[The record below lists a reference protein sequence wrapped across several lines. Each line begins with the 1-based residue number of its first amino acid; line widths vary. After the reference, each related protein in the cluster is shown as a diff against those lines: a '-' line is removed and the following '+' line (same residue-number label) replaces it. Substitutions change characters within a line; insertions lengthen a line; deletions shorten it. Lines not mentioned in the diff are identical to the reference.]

1 MNAFD
6 KNWSNQNRVSAGDKL
21 KETLATQG
29 PLKPRLETASNKL
42 QLQISKLDAI
52 VTKLNERDASLFRRV
67 VDAVQRHDTDTT
79 RVLSNELAEVRKV
92 SRTLGQAKMAFEQVS
107 MRLSTIHNMGDI
119 MVALGPAITSIK
131 SLKPGL
137 GRFVPGADSEINTM
151 QTLLNGIMMESL
163 QGGSSGIE
171 INTGSGSDIDQIMM
185 EASAVAEQKMNDK
198 FPSIPTGS
206 FRISDTASQ
215 QRCNL
220 ASYTFEYSYFAG
232 AMASP
237 TIISAVLIILAS
249 FVLLAMSPSVPLII
263 FSSSHVARYTTAAGV
278 FSVYTPPP
286 PFNSSFTTSPIR
298 CTLR

>member
-6 KNWSNQNRVSAGDKL
+6 KNWSNKNRVSAGDKL
-21 KETLATQG
+21 KEALATQG

-151 QTLLNGIMMESL
+151 QSLLNGIMMESL
-163 QGGSSGIE
+163 QGGSTGIE

-198 FPSIPTGS
+198 FPSIPASS
-206 FRISDTASQ
+206 FRISDTESQ
-215 QRCNL
+215 Q
-220 ASYTFEYSYFAG
+220 
-232 AMASP
+232 
-237 TIISAVLIILAS
+237 
-249 FVLLAMSPSVPLII
+249 
-263 FSSSHVARYTTAAGV
+263 
-278 FSVYTPPP
+278 
-286 PFNSSFTTSPIR
+286 
-298 CTLR
+298 

>member
-21 KETLATQG
+21 KEALATQG

-79 RVLSNELAEVRKV
+79 KVLSNELAEVRKV

-107 MRLSTIHNMGDI
+107 MRLTTIHDMGDI

-163 QGGSSGIE
+163 QGSSSGIE
-171 INTGSGSDIDQIMM
+171 INTGSGNDIDQIMM
-185 EASAVAEQKMNDK
+185 EASAVAEQNMNDK
-198 FPSIPTGS
+198 FPSIPASS
-206 FRISDTASQ
+206 FRISDSESQ
-215 QRCNL
+215 Q
-220 ASYTFEYSYFAG
+220 
-232 AMASP
+232 
-237 TIISAVLIILAS
+237 
-249 FVLLAMSPSVPLII
+249 
-263 FSSSHVARYTTAAGV
+263 
-278 FSVYTPPP
+278 
-286 PFNSSFTTSPIR
+286 
-298 CTLR
+298 

>member
-21 KETLATQG
+21 KEALATQG

-52 VTKLNERDASLFRRV
+52 VTKLNERDTSLFRRV
-67 VDAVQRHDTDTT
+67 VDAVQRHDADTT
-79 RVLSNELAEVRKV
+79 KVLSNELAEVRKV

-107 MRLSTIHNMGDI
+107 MRLSTIHDMGDI
-119 MVALGPAITSIK
+119 MLAVGPAITSIK

-163 QGGSSGIE
+163 QGSGPGIE

-198 FPSIPTGS
+198 FPSIPASS
-206 FRISDTASQ
+206 FRISDTESQ
-215 QRCNL
+215 Q
-220 ASYTFEYSYFAG
+220 
-232 AMASP
+232 
-237 TIISAVLIILAS
+237 
-249 FVLLAMSPSVPLII
+249 
-263 FSSSHVARYTTAAGV
+263 
-278 FSVYTPPP
+278 
-286 PFNSSFTTSPIR
+286 
-298 CTLR
+298 

>member
-6 KNWSNQNRVSAGDKL
+6 KNWSNKNRVSAGDKL
-21 KETLATQG
+21 KEALATQG

-42 QLQISKLDAI
+42 QLQVSKLDAI

-163 QGGSSGIE
+163 QGGSTGIE

-198 FPSIPTGS
+198 FPSIPSGS
-206 FRISDTASQ
+206 FRISDTESQ
-215 QRCNL
+215 Q
-220 ASYTFEYSYFAG
+220 
-232 AMASP
+232 
-237 TIISAVLIILAS
+237 
-249 FVLLAMSPSVPLII
+249 
-263 FSSSHVARYTTAAGV
+263 
-278 FSVYTPPP
+278 
-286 PFNSSFTTSPIR
+286 
-298 CTLR
+298 

>member
-6 KNWSNQNRVSAGDKL
+6 KNWTNKNRVSAGDKL
-21 KETLATQG
+21 KEALATQG

-107 MRLSTIHNMGDI
+107 MRLSTIHDMGDI
-119 MVALGPAITSIK
+119 MVALGPAITTIK

-163 QGGSSGIE
+163 QGSSTGIE

-185 EASAVAEQKMNDK
+185 EASAVAEQNMNDK
-198 FPSIPTGS
+198 FPSIPASS
-206 FRISDTASQ
+206 FRISDTESQ
-215 QRCNL
+215 Q
-220 ASYTFEYSYFAG
+220 
-232 AMASP
+232 
-237 TIISAVLIILAS
+237 
-249 FVLLAMSPSVPLII
+249 
-263 FSSSHVARYTTAAGV
+263 
-278 FSVYTPPP
+278 
-286 PFNSSFTTSPIR
+286 
-298 CTLR
+298 

>member
-21 KETLATQG
+21 KEALATQG

-79 RVLSNELAEVRKV
+79 KVLSNELAEVRKI

-107 MRLSTIHNMGDI
+107 MRLSTIHDMGDI
-119 MVALGPAITSIK
+119 MLALGPAITSIK
-131 SLKPGL
+131 SLKTGL

-163 QGGSSGIE
+163 QGSGPGIE
-171 INTGSGSDIDQIMM
+171 INTGAGSDIDQIMM

-198 FPSIPTGS
+198 FPSIPASS
-206 FRISDTASQ
+206 FRISDTESQ
-215 QRCNL
+215 Q
-220 ASYTFEYSYFAG
+220 
-232 AMASP
+232 
-237 TIISAVLIILAS
+237 
-249 FVLLAMSPSVPLII
+249 
-263 FSSSHVARYTTAAGV
+263 
-278 FSVYTPPP
+278 
-286 PFNSSFTTSPIR
+286 
-298 CTLR
+298 

>member
-6 KNWSNQNRVSAGDKL
+6 KNWSNKNRVSAGDKL
-21 KETLATQG
+21 KEALATQG

-42 QLQISKLDAI
+42 QLQVSKLDAI

-163 QGGSSGIE
+163 QGGSTGIE

-198 FPSIPTGS
+198 FPSIPAGS
-206 FRISDTASQ
+206 FRISDTESQ
-215 QRCNL
+215 Q
-220 ASYTFEYSYFAG
+220 
-232 AMASP
+232 
-237 TIISAVLIILAS
+237 
-249 FVLLAMSPSVPLII
+249 
-263 FSSSHVARYTTAAGV
+263 
-278 FSVYTPPP
+278 
-286 PFNSSFTTSPIR
+286 
-298 CTLR
+298 